1 MKKIKLIILT
11 FILTLSF
18 SIQSSSKTVPASFA
32 KTLGVKKIIKN
43 IINNLGILFI
53 LTFGIPNYN
62 KPNQS
67 KYKSTCS

>member
-1 MKKIKLIILT
+1 VVVEIFTTDGIN
-11 FILTLSF
+11 LSAK
-18 SIQSSSKTVPASFA
+18 SAKDAGASFA